1 MPPFWWKLLKIMLLL
16 FALFTTF
23 VSIAKCQS
31 DARREA
37 EAEANSVATRSATAA
52 TNNSSDLTPFLSDN
66 LLNIMRNRSQ
76 QQQPQPRDESRSH
89 AEEEEQQQTGE
100 VELPAEDIEQR
111 VRSIFKV
118 HDGDGVM
125 IFNTTT
131 TDDAPF
137 MPSISTTMLGD
148 QPASSDTW
156 PYSQSESESETES
169 QAETNAKPKHYHQY
183 QSLNH
188 QQQSFKVQRSPDGK
202 LNLVFN
208 DPLVSLQT
216 TTQQQHHQQPSTT
229 HHQQQQP
236 FNPQLQ
242 RPTPRR
248 PISDNKYRTTT
259 PPPPPSIDTGDHQC
273 VDGFNQSRSFCTKV
287 HNYPDLSGLKV
298 VLANRFA
305 NFFSDEPQPT
315 DVGLRINDDE
325 QYLCN
330 SHVRYLYPKLGQ
342 RLDLSWQI
350 IVNTDDFKQGIL
362 IEECDHEGE
371 SCQFL
376 DSFPNNY
383 VPVCKQ
389 HYVIRHL
396 ATVNNASNGQP
407 EVANEPFK
415 IPSCCKCVIKSKF
428 SGDSSP

>member
-16 FALFTTF
+16 FALFTTI
-23 VSIAKCQS
+23 VCINSEMSK
-31 DARREA
+31 RREA
-37 EAEANSVATRSATAA
+37 EAEAEAEAA
-52 TNNSSDLTPFLSDN
+52 TIATNSSIDLTPFLSDN
-66 LLNIMRNRSQ
+66 LLNIMRNMTQ
-76 QQQPQPRDESRSH
+76 KQPQDEAKKQPQDGAKKQH
-89 AEEEEQQQTGE
+89 QAGE
-100 VELPAEDIEQR
+100 VELPAEDIDER

-118 HDGDGVM
+118 HDGEGVM
-125 IFNTTT
+125 LFNTTST
-131 TDDAPF
+131 EDAPF
-137 MPSISTTMLGD
+137 MPSISTMLSD
-148 QPASSDTW
+148 QPASSE
-156 PYSQSESESETES
+156 SQSQSQYQSQLES
-169 QAETNAKPKHYHQY
+169 QAETKPKPKHYHQY

-188 QQQSFKVQRSPDGK
+188 QQQSFKPT
-202 LNLVFN
+202 N
-208 DPLVSLQT
+208 
-216 TTQQQHHQQPSTT
+216 QQQPPNHQQPEPLS
-229 HHQQQQP
+229 
-236 FNPQLQ
+236 PQLP

-248 PISDNKYRTTT
+248 PISDIIVFPDSIDKYRPTQPT
-259 PPPPPSIDTGDHQC
+259 PAVIDTGDHQC

-287 HNYPDLSGLKV
+287 NNYPDLSGLKGI
-298 VLANRFA
+298 LSRRFA

-342 RLDLSWQI
+342 RLDLSWQY
-350 IVNTDDFKQGIL
+350 IVNTDEFKQGIL

-383 VPVCKQ
+383 VPICKQ

-396 ATVNNASNGQP
+396 ATVNNVSSGQP

-428 SGDSSP
+428 SVDSSP

>member
-16 FALFTTF
+16 FALFTT
-23 VSIAKCQS
+23 
-31 DARREA
+31 
-37 EAEANSVATRSATAA
+37 
-52 TNNSSDLTPFLSDN
+52 
-66 LLNIMRNRSQ
+66 
-76 QQQPQPRDESRSH
+76 
-89 AEEEEQQQTGE
+89 
-100 VELPAEDIEQR
+100 
-111 VRSIFKV
+111 
-118 HDGDGVM
+118 
-125 IFNTTT
+125 
-131 TDDAPF
+131 
-137 MPSISTTMLGD
+137 
-148 QPASSDTW
+148 
-156 PYSQSESESETES
+156 
-169 QAETNAKPKHYHQY
+169 
-183 QSLNH
+183 
-188 QQQSFKVQRSPDGK
+188 
-202 LNLVFN
+202 
-208 DPLVSLQT
+208 T

-248 PISDNKYRTTT
+248 PISDIIVFPDSIDKYRTTT

-287 HNYPDLSGLKV
+287 HNYPDLSGLKG

>member
-1 MPPFWWKLLKIMLLL
+1 MPPTWWKLIKIMLL
-16 FALFTTF
+16 FALFATT
-23 VSIAKCQS
+23 
-31 DARREA
+31 
-37 EAEANSVATRSATAA
+37 TA
-52 TNNSSDLTPFLSDN
+52 TN
-66 LLNIMRNRSQ
+66 
-76 QQQPQPRDESRSH
+76 
-89 AEEEEQQQTGE
+89 
-100 VELPAEDIEQR
+100 
-111 VRSIFKV
+111 
-118 HDGDGVM
+118 
-125 IFNTTT
+125 
-131 TDDAPF
+131 DDASI
-137 MPSISTTMLGD
+137 MPISAEHQATE
-148 QPASSDTW
+148 SW
-156 PYSQSESESETES
+156 PPPTHTQTQSQSSS
-169 QAETNAKPKHYHQY
+169 QPKPKHYHQY

-208 DPLVSLQT
+208 EPIVSLQ
-216 TTQQQHHQQPSTT
+216 STA
-229 HHQQQQP
+229 QQQP
-236 FNPQLQ
+236 PQQ
-242 RPTPRR
+242 PPKQQQPQQPRR
-248 PISDNKYRTTT
+248 PISDIIVFPDSIDKYR
-259 PPPPPSIDTGDHQC
+259 PAQPAPIDTGDLQC

-287 HNYPDLSGLKV
+287 NNYPDLSGLKGI
-298 VLANRFA
+298 LSRRFA

-315 DVGLRINDDE
+315 DFGLRMNDDE

-342 RLDLSWQI
+342 RLDQSWQY
-350 IVNTDDFKQGIL
+350 IVNTDEFKQGIL

-396 ATVNNASNGQP
+396 ATINNASSGQP

-428 SGDSSP
+428 SVESKP

>member
-16 FALFTTF
+16 FALFTTI
-23 VSIAKCQS
+23 VCINSEMSK
-31 DARREA
+31 RREA
-37 EAEANSVATRSATAA
+37 EAEAEAEAA
-52 TNNSSDLTPFLSDN
+52 TIATNSSIDLTPFLSDN
-66 LLNIMRNRSQ
+66 LLNIMRNMTQ
-76 QQQPQPRDESRSH
+76 KQPQDEAKKQPQDGAKKQH
-89 AEEEEQQQTGE
+89 QAGE
-100 VELPAEDIEQR
+100 VELPAEDIDER

-118 HDGDGVM
+118 HDGEGVM
-125 IFNTTT
+125 LFNPTNQQ
-131 TDDAPF
+131 
-137 MPSISTTMLGD
+137 
-148 QPASSDTW
+148 QP
-156 PYSQSESESETES
+156 P
-169 QAETNAKPKHYHQY
+169 
-183 QSLNH
+183 NH
-188 QQQSFKVQRSPDGK
+188 QQPE
-202 LNLVFN
+202 
-208 DPLVSLQT
+208 PLS
-216 TTQQQHHQQPSTT
+216 
-229 HHQQQQP
+229 
-236 FNPQLQ
+236 PQLP

-248 PISDNKYRTTT
+248 PISDNKYRPTQPT
-259 PPPPPSIDTGDHQC
+259 PAVIDTGDHQC

-287 HNYPDLSGLKV
+287 NNYPDLSGLKGI
-298 VLANRFA
+298 LSRRFA

-342 RLDLSWQI
+342 RLDLSWQY
-350 IVNTDDFKQGIL
+350 IVNTDEFKQGIL

-383 VPVCKQ
+383 VPICKQ

-396 ATVNNASNGQP
+396 ATVNNVSSGQP

-428 SGDSSP
+428 SVDSSP